1 MQPWYIATETF
12 TPRHDAWTKYIARS
26 GLTQLEE
33 VVSLDPMLCPS
44 LLPDIKADYWPHIV
58 NEDFMLN
65 FFVDG
70 EFLLA
75 QVLDIAERNL
85 LCVFRNPSSQPPL
98 PAGSLDF
105 EMLGYD
111 LVDVQ
116 ASASALTNCGGFP
129 EIFDNSELSSKGLLT
144 SCTRALE
151 VQSELRRQY
160 PEEPHANCHV
170 WAILRAVRPKKHRR
184 RL

>member
-1 MQPWYIATETF
+1 MQAWYIATETF
-12 TPRHDAWTKYIARS
+12 TPRHEGWAKYIGWS

-44 LLPDIKADYWPHIV
+44 LLPDIKTEYWPHIV

-65 FFVDG
+65 FFVDL

-75 QVLDIAERNL
+75 QIRNVAERNL

-98 PAGSLDF
+98 PVGSLKF
-105 EMLGYD
+105 ELLGYD

-129 EIFDNSELSSKGLLT
+129 EVFDNSELSSKGLLT
-144 SCTRALE
+144 SHTRASE
-151 VQSELRRQY
+151 VQSELRRRY
-160 PEEPHANCHV
+160 PEEAHADCHV
-170 WAILRAVRPKKHRR
+170 WAIFRTP
-184 RL
+184 